1 MRRLIDRIEQL
12 EAELERLECRLA
24 RARRRNRHT
33 YGPGR
38 DQRARPQARAGG
50 DERELAAAR
59 PQGRPLTRSTNSEQR
74 ELAAALDRGLAKIVR
89 KKRRP

>member
-12 EAELERLECRLA
+12 EAELERLEWRLA

-38 DQRARPQARAGG
+38 DQRARPQPRAGRE
-50 DERELAAAR
+50 ERKHPAVA
-59 PQGRPLTRSTNSEQR
+59 PQGGPLTRPTNSDER

-89 KKRRP
+89 KKRGR